1 VIKLDQKADIL
12 MKYFRENMSQRAI
25 AKEMKVSRTTVRKY
39 IKDYETKCEKVEELA
54 KDSNTPSNNT
64 LNLVSEMVS
73 APKYDTSSRTRI
85 KLTDEIMET
94 IDELIKSN
102 EKNRLLG
109 RSKQLMKKIDIHEK
123 LVELGFDISYPTV
136 CNYIRDN
143 HEKKEAFIRQEYDLG
158 ETLEFDWGE
167 VKLTI
172 AGKSTTLQM
181 GLLTTAKGSHHYA
194 RLYQNQKMENFLD
207 VHVQAFGSIG
217 GVHRELVY
225 DNLKQAV
232 RRFVGRN
239 EKEAT
244 EDLIKISLYYG
255 FKYRFCNVA
264 KGNEKGHVEKG
275 IEYVRRKTFS
285 SITDFDTLEEA
296 NAHLQKKLLELNSR
310 KRNWLKNQ
318 SPLDVLE
325 QEMAYLI
332 PLKPP
337 YDASRRVEARVN
349 KYSVINIDQN
359 KYSVPD
365 YLVGKFVNVKIY
377 PDIIEI
383 YYKDNKIA
391 EHKRS
396 YQAHYWSVDIN
407 HFIHTLKKKPGALHS
422 SVSRHQLSPELQ
434 EIYQEYY
441 TSNPRDFIELLE
453 LIKEKDL
460 GSVLKSVDKLKKIKK
475 ELVTT
480 ANIKNIIFKLP
491 MDNAS
496 LETKDVSIQNA
507 SIICLMIYIRQH

>member
-1 VIKLDQKADIL
+1 
-12 MKYFRENMSQRAI
+12 MKYFRDNLSQRAI

-39 IKDYETKCEKVEELA
+39 IRDYEVKLEEIDELTRGGRGHNSLA
-54 KDSNTPSNNT
+54 
-64 LNLVSEMVS
+64 LNLAAEMVS
-73 APKYDTSSRTRI
+73 EPKYDTSSRTRV
-85 KLTDEIMET
+85 KLTDEVIEMIERLLQ
-94 IDELIKSN
+94 EN
-102 EKNRLLG
+102 ERNHLLG
-109 RSKQLMKKIDIHEK
+109 RTKQLMKKIDIYEMLIK
-123 LVELGFDISYPTV
+123 QGFDISYPTV

-143 HEKKEAFIRQEYDLG
+143 YDKKEAFIRQEYDLG

-172 AGKSTTLQM
+172 GGKPMTLQM
-181 GLLTTAKGSHHYA
+181 GLLTTASGSHHYS

-207 VHVQAFGSIG
+207 IHVQAFNSMGS
-217 GVHRELVY
+217 VHRELVY

-264 KGNEKGHVEKG
+264 SGNEKGHVERG
-275 IEYVRRKTFS
+275 IEFVRRKAFS
-285 SITDFDTLEEA
+285 IKTDFETVEEA
-296 NAHLQKKLLELNSR
+296 NIYLQSKLLELNSK
-310 KRNWLKNQ
+310 KRNWLQNQ
-318 SPLDVLE
+318 SPIDILS
-325 QEMAYLI
+325 QEMAYML
-332 PLKPP
+332 PLKPS
-337 YDASRRVEARVN
+337 YDTSRRIEARVN
-349 KYSVINIDQN
+349 KYSVINIDKN

-377 PDIIEI
+377 PEIIEI

-391 EHKRS
+391 EHTRS
-396 YQAHYWSVDIN
+396 YQTHYWTIDIN

-422 SVSRHQLSPELQ
+422 SVGRHQLSPELQ
-434 EIYQEYY
+434 ETYHKYY
-441 TSNPRDFIELLE
+441 ISNPRDFIELLE

-460 GSVLKSVDKLKKIKK
+460 ESVLKAIVELSSIKT

-480 ANIKNIIFKLP
+480 DNIKNIVFKLP
-491 MDNAS
+491 DDKPLDNRD
-496 LETKDVSIQNA
+496 TSIQNA
-507 SIICLMIYIRQH
+507 SLKQIAILNEMFNLKTAGRYEN